1 MKDLVHFKMILR
13 KVSDSM
19 SQKKRIILMP
29 SYMKSFRCVGSKC
42 EDSCCIGF
50 KVDLDKE
57 TYLKYNKIQNKE
69 IKSIVTKSVT
79 RKHNDK
85 SEISYGNIHMDD
97 DKRCPFLN
105 EKNLCKVY
113 INLGEEYLSN
123 TCTVY
128 PRYLNKVDG
137 KLERSATM
145 SCPEAARLAILNKDG
160 IMFEQVEEEEDL
172 KIVINNRFD
181 TEGHLFLNKP
191 QRYFW
196 EIRIFSLSILQN
208 RNYTLSERLVILGVF
223 YENIENLYKNDLTN
237 EIPNVIEKMSYMVE
251 EKSLREELNSLPTNM
266 ELQMLL
272 IKEIIDNRE
281 TGVVVSGRYVQC
293 LKETL
298 LGIGYIEGEQQEKIL
313 EKYNINREKYL
324 LPYLEEKE
332 YLLENY
338 LVNEHFRELMPFGN
352 FKAIWD
358 SYIYLCVLYSM
369 VKFHMIG
376 MSGAHKGL
384 TDELTIKLIQSLSKV
399 FTHSTKYI
407 AEIIRL
413 LKDNNYDS
421 LAYMSILVKN

>member
-1 MKDLVHFKMILR
+1 
-13 KVSDSM
+13 M

-29 SYMKSFRCVGSKC
+29 SYMKSFRCIGSSC

-69 IKSIVTKSVT
+69 IKHIVAKSVK
-79 RKHNDK
+79 RKHNKK
-85 SEISYGNIHMDD
+85 SEVSYGNIQMEEN
-97 DKRCPFLN
+97 KRCPFLD
-105 EKNLCKVY
+105 EENLCKMY
-113 INLGEEYLSN
+113 INMGKEYLSD

-128 PRYLNKVDG
+128 PRYLHKIDG
-137 KLERSATM
+137 KFERSATM

-160 IMFEQVEEEEDL
+160 IMFEQFEEEEDSR
-172 KIVINNRFD
+172 IVINNRFD
-181 TEGHLFLNKP
+181 AEGHLFLKKP

-208 RNYTLSERLVILGVF
+208 RDYTLSERLVILGVF
-223 YENIENLYKNDLTN
+223 YENIENLRRNELTK
-237 EIPNVIEKMSYMVE
+237 EIPAMIEKMGYMIE
-251 EKSLREELNSLPTNM
+251 EKSLREELNNLPTNT

-272 IKEIIDNRE
+272 IKEIVDHRE
-281 TGVVVSGRYVQC
+281 TGVVGSARYVQC

-313 EKYNINREKYL
+313 EKYNKNREKYFK
-324 LPYLEEKE
+324 PYLREKE

-338 LVNEHFRELMPFGN
+338 LVNEYFRELMPFGN
-352 FKAIWD
+352 FETIWD
-358 SYIYLCVLYSM
+358 SYIYMCVLYSM

-376 MSGAHKGL
+376 MSGVHEGL
-384 TDELTIKLIQSLSKV
+384 TDELTLKLIQSLSKV
-399 FTHSTKYI
+399 VTHSTKYI
-407 AEIIRL
+407 GEIIKL

-421 LAYMSILVKN
+421 LAHMSILVKN